1 MIIVIIIGNIIVT
14 KQFTYPLLVQV
25 KHLFAWLDG
34 WKKEKRRCLSYD
46 CEKYSCCFRSV
57 KKVTAND
64 KENMEKKKK
73 GLKARVVSYDVFAPW
88 Q

>member
-34 WKKEKRRCLSYD
+34 WRKEKRRCLSYD

-64 KENMEKKKK
+64 KENMEKKK